1 MYSKREPKLTIIEVI
16 KSFALK
22 VQEEVRQLLCL
33 LTRDNPRS
41 TEDLRTLL
49 MDRIA
54 LTLRGHVASSD
65 LAFAVRHEMALLAA
79 LVQKED
85 SCWEQKLRYKLYVQ
99 VTVHHDKLRIKQPT
113 RCIKCPKFILS

>member
-1 MYSKREPKLTIIEVI
+1 MICTVQ
-16 KSFALK
+16 

-33 LTRDNPRS
+33 LTRDNPRA
-41 TEDLRTLL
+41 TEDLRSLL

-54 LTLRGHVASSD
+54 LTLRGHVATSD

-85 SCWEQKLRYKLYVQ
+85 SCWEQKLRYKWKMGGGGSILILPSF
-99 VTVHHDKLRIKQPT
+99 KLVVSI
-113 RCIKCPKFILS
+113 IILRHSPPLL

>member
-1 MYSKREPKLTIIEVI
+1 MLCQWDVYSETEAKLKIIEAV
-16 KSFALK
+16 KLFAVK

-49 MDRIA
+49 MDRIS

-65 LAFAVRHEMALLAA
+65 LPFAVRHEMALLAA

-85 SCWEQKLRYKLYVQ
+85 SCWEQKLRYK
-99 VTVHHDKLRIKQPT
+99 
-113 RCIKCPKFILS
+113 

>member
-1 MYSKREPKLTIIEVI
+1 MYSETKAKLTIIEVV
-16 KSFALK
+16 KLFALK

-54 LTLRGHVASSD
+54 LTLRGHMASSD

-85 SCWEQKLRYKLYVQ
+85 SCWEQKLRYK
-99 VTVHHDKLRIKQPT
+99 
-113 RCIKCPKFILS
+113 

>member
-1 MYSKREPKLTIIEVI
+1 
-16 KSFALK
+16 
-22 VQEEVRQLLCL
+22 VRQLLCL

-85 SCWEQKLRYKLYVQ
+85 SCWEQKLRYNLNFGRNMLIRTFVCEISFHIG
-99 VTVHHDKLRIKQPT
+99 VCVHVHTHSSHVLARNRYHSCDISL
-113 RCIKCPKFILS
+113 

>member
-1 MYSKREPKLTIIEVI
+1 M
-16 KSFALK
+16 
-22 VQEEVRQLLCL
+22 RQLLCL

-85 SCWEQKLRYKLYVQ
+85 SCWEQKLRYKQKFGRNLLIHTFVCE
-99 VTVHHDKLRIKQPT
+99 TNFHTDIFVHVHT
-113 RCIKCPKFILS
+113 HSNHILARNRYHSCDISL

>member
-1 MYSKREPKLTIIEVI
+1 M
-16 KSFALK
+16 FAVQ

-41 TEDLRTLL
+41 TEELRSLL

-85 SCWEQKLRYKLYVQ
+85 SCWEQKLRY
-99 VTVHHDKLRIKQPT
+99 R
-113 RCIKCPKFILS
+113 

>member
-1 MYSKREPKLTIIEVI
+1 MYSEREPKLSIIEVI
-16 KSFALK
+16 KLFALK

-85 SCWEQKLRYKLYVQ
+85 SCWEQKLRYKQ
-99 VTVHHDKLRIKQPT
+99 KMGRNTFIPT
-113 RCIKCPKFILS
+113 FASETSFNIGIACAHTF